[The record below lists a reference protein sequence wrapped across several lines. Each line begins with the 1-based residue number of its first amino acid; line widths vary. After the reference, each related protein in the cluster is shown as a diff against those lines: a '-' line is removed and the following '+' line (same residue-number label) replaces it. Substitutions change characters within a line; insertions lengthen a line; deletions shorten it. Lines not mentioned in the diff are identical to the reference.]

1 MPDKTEVDTLLDTA
15 ASLTQMMRQHQ
26 DAVRRVG
33 ERRREVIRS
42 LRERDVPYRVIASA
56 CGVTD
61 QALFADLRKH
71 PRPA

>member
-1 MPDKTEVDTLLDTA
+1 MANNANVDKMLEN
-15 ASLTQMMRQHQ
+15 ASTLTQMMRQHQ

-33 ERRREVIRS
+33 ERRREVIRA
-42 LRERDVPYRVIASA
+42 LRDEQVPYRVIAAA

-71 PRPA
+71 PRPE